1 MDSTIWRREL
11 ASIGGFLAV
20 SVADVYTMKDHMI
33 ISICDM
39 LLLGIIFVP
48 IILYSPLE
56 IKWRYEDFSR
66 Y

>member
-11 ASIGGFLAV
+11 DSKGGFLAV
-20 SVADVYTMKDHMI
+20 SVADVYAMKDHMI